1 MLINPDKFHQLFS
14 FIRDDASSG
23 SCSVVIFV
31 GPDADSVCGCKIL
44 TVTRNIFPLIIPQ
57 ISSDFKYIFL
67 FL

>member
-44 TVTRNIFPLIIPQ
+44 TVTKNIFP
-57 ISSDFKYIFL
+57 
-67 FL
+67 